1 MASDDLVV
9 CLGFPPFHKEEY
21 LERLRALP
29 KVAPVILPID
39 LDGDW
44 ASVSPA
50 APFPEP
56 PPWGESVAAE
66 RRAVLSRSHAIVT
79 LHVPDQL
86 LVLAPKLRWI
96 QGAGAGMEQFST
108 TGARRHGILVTNA
121 SGISSGSMG
130 EWVAGR
136 LVQVWKRFR
145 EADAFQQGHQFE
157 RTYGATISGKT
168 IGIIGLGAIG
178 CAVSERMRAF
188 GCRILG
194 IKRSARVGAS
204 SEHAEVVYRPEQL
217 HEMLA
222 LCDAVVVAAP
232 AGPETHHIIDAAAL
246 AAMRRE
252 AVLVNVARGSLVD
265 EKALIDAIRSDSI
278 AAAVLD
284 VFEPEPLAA
293 TSPLWDLPNVYISAH
308 SSVSV
313 DRYME
318 DLFAM
323 FLENL
328 ERFLRDA
335 PLKNLIDLEGSGFA

>member
-1 MASDDLVV
+1 M
-9 CLGFPPFHKEEY
+9 LGLPPFHKEEY
-21 LERLRALP
+21 LERLRTLP

-39 LDGDW
+39 LDGD
-44 ASVSPA
+44 
-50 APFPEP
+50 
-56 PPWGESVAAE
+56 
-66 RRAVLSRSHAIVT
+66 
-79 LHVPDQL
+79 
-86 LVLAPKLRWI
+86 
-96 QGAGAGMEQFST
+96 
-108 TGARRHGILVTNA
+108 
-121 SGISSGSMG
+121 
-130 EWVAGR
+130 WVAGR

-157 RTYGATISGKT
+157 RTYGATIRGKT

-222 LCDAVVVAAP
+222 L
-232 AGPETHHIIDAAAL
+232 
-246 AAMRRE
+246 
-252 AVLVNVARGSLVD
+252 
-265 EKALIDAIRSDSI
+265 
-278 AAAVLD
+278 
-284 VFEPEPLAA
+284 
-293 TSPLWDLPNVYISAH
+293 WDLLNVDISAH

-323 FLENL
+323 FLGNL

-335 PLKNLIDLEGSGFA
+335 PRQNLIDLEGSGFA

>member
-1 MASDDLVV
+1 
-9 CLGFPPFHKEEY
+9 
-21 LERLRALP
+21 
-29 KVAPVILPID
+29 
-39 LDGDW
+39 
-44 ASVSPA
+44 
-50 APFPEP
+50 
-56 PPWGESVAAE
+56 
-66 RRAVLSRSHAIVT
+66 
-79 LHVPDQL
+79 
-86 LVLAPKLRWI
+86 
-96 QGAGAGMEQFST
+96 
-108 TGARRHGILVTNA
+108 
-121 SGISSGSMG
+121 
-130 EWVAGR
+130 
-136 LVQVWKRFR
+136 
-145 EADAFQQGHQFE
+145 
-157 RTYGATISGKT
+157 
-168 IGIIGLGAIG
+168 
-178 CAVSERMRAF
+178 
-188 GCRILG
+188 
-194 IKRSARVGAS
+194 
-204 SEHAEVVYRPEQL
+204 VVYRPEQL

-246 AAMRRE
+246 AAMRRD

-265 EKALIDAIRSDSI
+265 EKALIDALRSDSI

-335 PLKNLIDLEGSGFA
+335 PLKNLIDLERSGFA